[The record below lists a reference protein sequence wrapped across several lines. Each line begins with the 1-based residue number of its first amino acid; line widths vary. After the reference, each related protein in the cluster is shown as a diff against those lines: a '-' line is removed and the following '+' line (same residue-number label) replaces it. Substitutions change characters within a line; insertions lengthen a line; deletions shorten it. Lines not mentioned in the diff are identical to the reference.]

1 MAPESDKHDAPTE
14 LMEYRMTQIEKDVS
28 WIKRGIITIVV
39 VLLTLVLNVFLMQ
52 AGLPTV

>member
-1 MAPESDKHDAPTE
+1 
-14 LMEYRMTQIEKDVS
+14 MTQIEKDVS